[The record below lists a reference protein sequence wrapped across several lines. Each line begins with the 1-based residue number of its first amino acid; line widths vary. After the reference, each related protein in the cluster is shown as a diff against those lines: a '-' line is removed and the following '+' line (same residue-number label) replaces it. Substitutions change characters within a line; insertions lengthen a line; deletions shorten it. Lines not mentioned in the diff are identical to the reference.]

1 MIPESQWDSKKLK
14 IFCLMRKE
22 IKYKESCGKIKVH
35 SINRKTEKKN
45 KNKEFQNEFTNSR
58 TTMKF

>member
-22 IKYKESCGKIKVH
+22 IKYKESYGKIKVH
-35 SINRKTEKKN
+35 SINRKIEKTEIKN
-45 KNKEFQNEFTNSR
+45 FRMNLRIQEPQ
-58 TTMKF
+58 